1 MASIVESNTLVEIH
15 KPDGSVERVFPITKA
30 ENIIGS
36 EKLTAIQTKALKLL
50 AVNSYIVDDTTG
62 ETYKIGMDD
71 GGLYFE
77 KSDVSIKELLDTITD
92 VIKPEDPDPETPPS
106 DPVDKSNLTSTI
118 ANATAN
124 FNNSSNLATTEMRT
138 TFSAEI
144 NSAQIIADNAEATQD
159 DVNNAVTSL
168 ENANTAFMNES
179 LAIVTARNN
188 LSSTLSTANSAAE
201 NTDTYTPG
209 SISLLQTVI
218 TASETIYNSTEI
230 YVAQT
235 YIDQKNN
242 LLTAISN
249 LSKKAN
255 KTNLSDGIQSAITDI
270 TNSSETWIVTEATLN
285 AFNTA
290 LTNAQTVADNPNAV
304 QSDADNALETLN
316 TTKSAFVAEHAA
328 ISSARTSLNTAITQA
343 SEEVVKTDMYTSASV
358 TTLREVLT
366 DASELYNDETI
377 HVAQNYI
384 DKKSELQN
392 AINSLVIKINNSN
405 LVSLIATANS
415 NLNDNTKL
423 ATVDMKT
430 ILTNAI
436 SAAQTV
442 ADNELATKTEI
453 DNTITTLQQANT
465 TYITG
470 SEEIVTAK
478 NDLNTVISSAN
489 TEVAKTNTYHS
500 SSITTLQSKLTEA
513 QTLYDDSVVHVA
525 SDYSTKKNEL
535 QESINGMVNISQLV
549 AKINEVENDSRI
561 TEYLNAEDS
570 GTSLHIHNCIYYLD
584 KAKESV
590 SEEEPTVQHI
600 IDGRLSDLTES
611 YEACVQECTEIT
623 NIRNNLTS
631 LIASANTY
639 LNDNRDQYTPSSISA
654 LWSAQDLAQH
664 DLENDL
670 ESHFCQRIPWEEDLN
685 RLQTAINGL
694 TLRADFTQLNT
705 TITSAQAVASNT
717 SYIATPEMKTTLANA
732 ITSAQTVNNNKDS
745 TQTEVDNAKT
755 ALQTACNEYVT
766 QSDVIVSARND
777 LNTMLTAANGELSKT
792 NTYTVTSYNILQT
805 KVTEAQTLY
814 NDTTIHPASDY
825 TSKKSEV
832 QTAIDGLYNIVLL
845 KAGIDAAKKTLDR
858 NFNDGLLGA
867 DKYPPDDTF
876 YNIFKKNKADCRE
889 LITKL
894 NNAYQNANVIYYNY
908 NKNYGG

>member
-1 MASIVESNTLVEIH
+1 MASIVEKNELIEIH
-15 KPDGSVERVFPITKA
+15 KPGGLIERVFPITKA

-62 ETYKIGMDD
+62 ETYKIGMED
-71 GGLYFE
+71 GDLYFE

-138 TFSAEI
+138 TFSTEI

-179 LAIVTARNN
+179 LAIVTARND
-188 LSSTLSTANSAAE
+188 LSATLSTANSAAE

-255 KTNLSDGIQSAITDI
+255 KTNLTDGIQSAITDI

-316 TTKSAFVAEHAA
+316 TAKSTLVAEHAA

-358 TTLREVLT
+358 STLQEVLT
-366 DASELYNDETI
+366 GASELYNDETI
-377 HVAQNYI
+377 HVAQDYT

-392 AINSLVIKINNSN
+392 AINSLVIKVNNSN

-415 NLNDNTKL
+415 NLNDSTKL

-430 ILTNAI
+430 TLTNAI
-436 SAAQTV
+436 STAQTV
-442 ADNELATKTEI
+442 ADNESATETEI
-453 DNTITTLQQANT
+453 DNAITTLQQANT

-654 LWSAQDLAQH
+654 LWSAQDLAQY

-766 QSDVIVSARND
+766 QSDAIVSARND
-777 LNTMLTAANGELSKT
+777 LNTMLTAANSELSKT
-792 NTYTVTSYNILQT
+792 NTYTVTSYNTLQT

-825 TSKKSEV
+825 NSKKSEI
-832 QTAIDGLYNIVLL
+832 QTAMDGLYNIVLL
-845 KAGIDAAKKTLDR
+845 KAGVDAAKKTLDL
-858 NFNDGLLGA
+858 NFNDGLLDA
-867 DKYPPDDTF
+867 DKYPSDDTF
-876 YNIFKKNKADCRE
+876 YDIFKKNKADCRE